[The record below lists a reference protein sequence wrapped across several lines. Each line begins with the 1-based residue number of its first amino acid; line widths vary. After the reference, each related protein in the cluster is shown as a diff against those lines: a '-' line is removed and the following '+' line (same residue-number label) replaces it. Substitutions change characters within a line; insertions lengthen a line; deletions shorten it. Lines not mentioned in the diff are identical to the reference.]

1 MKNIL
6 VVAAHPDDELLGAG
20 ATLRKHVEAGGKV
33 FALILGQG
41 VFSRDAG
48 TEEDLKKL
56 QADSRRAGEVIG
68 FSDIFFAEFPDNAFD
83 SVPLLQIVK
92 VVEKIFSEVK
102 PDVVYTHHEYDLN
115 IDHRLA
121 FEAVLTASRPC
132 NANAP
137 RELYT
142 FETLSS
148 TEWQSK
154 DQKQFAPNVYVNVES
169 TFSKKIEA
177 LQHYKSEIREYPHSR
192 SLKGVQIL
200 SEFRGLEAHLKNAE
214 AFRLIRQ
221 IGE

>member
-1 MKNIL
+1 MKTIL

-20 ATLRKHVEAGGKV
+20 ATLRKHVEVGDKV

-56 QADSRRAGEVIG
+56 QADARKAGEVIG
-68 FSDIFFAEFPDNAFD
+68 FSDMFFAEFPDNAFD

-92 VVEKIFSEVK
+92 VVEKIFAEVK
-102 PDVVYTHHEYDLN
+102 PDVVYAHHEYDLN
-115 IDHRLA
+115 IDHRLT

-132 NANAP
+132 NANLP

-154 DQKQFAPNVYVNVES
+154 DQKQFAPNVYINIES
-169 TFSKKIEA
+169 TFAKKIEA
-177 LQHYKSEIREYPHSR
+177 LEHYKSEIREYPHSR

-214 AFRLIRQ
+214 AFRLIRK